1 MTEGTGRWR
10 SAWPVVLR
18 WSDQACCL
26 GLIVVALGW
35 MGATW
40 IYQGG
45 LRGRLI
51 DIDRSDP
58 VAIEF
63 QLDINRADWAEWSVL
78 PGIGEQL
85 ARRIVQTRGARGEFV
100 RHEDLLDV
108 PGIGPRTLERVRPYL
123 LPVDRVERDST
134 AVRNEQ
140 GPLLGRARVPI
151 LRGEGK

>member
-1 MTEGTGRWR
+1 MTEGTERWR

-26 GLIVVALGW
+26 GLIATALGW

-45 LRGRLI
+45 LRGRLV

-58 VAIEF
+58 VTIEF

-78 PGIGEQL
+78 PGIGDQL
-85 ARRIVQTRGARGEFV
+85 ARRIVQVRSVRGGFV

-123 LPVDRVERDST
+123 LPVDRLQREPKAAS
-134 AVRNEQ
+134 NEQ
-140 GPLLGRARVPI
+140 GPLFGKSRVLI
-151 LRGEGK
+151 LRDEGE